1 MLNKVKKKKKYG
13 DFKDLARRAASD
25 EVFRDKAFNIENNS
39 NYDGHQRGLAS
50 MTYKF
55 LDKKSAGSDV
65 ANNEIKQN
73 LELAEELHRPIVR
86 NFKNRQFIQNF
97 KTISGVLT

>member
-1 MLNKVKKKKKYG
+1 
-13 DFKDLARRAASD
+13 
-25 EVFRDKAFNIENNS
+25 
-39 NYDGHQRGLAS
+39 

-86 NFKNRQFIQNF
+86 NFKNRQFIQNL